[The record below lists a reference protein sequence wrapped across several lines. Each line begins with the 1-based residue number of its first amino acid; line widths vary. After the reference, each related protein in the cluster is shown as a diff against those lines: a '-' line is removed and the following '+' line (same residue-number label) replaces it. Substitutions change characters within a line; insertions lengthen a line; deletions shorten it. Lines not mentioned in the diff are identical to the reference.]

1 MTDYLMTVA
10 EFAVPCLIMWGV
22 LLVSMLIDRS
32 RYRNCVFL
40 LAAILSTMPLI
51 CSMAGSHYA
60 GAVFAMTLV
69 IMILLL
75 FLPGILIANG
85 IVMMRREG
93 RSLANL
99 LSLFL
104 GMAIGI
110 GVLSYFCLHLLPNLW
125 SQEYAS
131 LVVRGIRI
139 SLLVSATIA
148 YGSLSFA
155 GFLLYTLLL
164 QIIPRKRDFDYVIIH
179 GSGLLQGRRVGKLL
193 ADRIDKAIE
202 VYQKDPSTPY
212 LIPSGG
218 QGEDEEISEAEAM
231 RQYLVEKGIP
241 SDHILPEDRSTT
253 TRENIVYSK
262 AIIEAREGRRYTA
275 LVTSNYHV
283 YRALRYARDMDFAC
297 TGIGAH
303 VAMYYWPSALIR
315 EYAAIHSERINFI
328 VLAAGWLLTMA
339 LVSYIGVGSFLQ

>member
-1 MTDYLMTVA
+1 M
-10 EFAVPCLIMWGV
+10 
-22 LLVSMLIDRS
+22 
-32 RYRNCVFL
+32 
-40 LAAILSTMPLI
+40 
-51 CSMAGSHYA
+51 
-60 GAVFAMTLV
+60 
-69 IMILLL
+69 
-75 FLPGILIANG
+75 
-85 IVMMRREG
+85 
-93 RSLANL
+93 
-99 LSLFL
+99 
-104 GMAIGI
+104 
-110 GVLSYFCLHLLPNLW
+110 
-125 SQEYAS
+125 
-131 LVVRGIRI
+131 
-139 SLLVSATIA
+139 
-148 YGSLSFA
+148 
-155 GFLLYTLLL
+155 
-164 QIIPRKRDFDYVIIH
+164 
-179 GSGLLQGRRVGKLL
+179 
-193 ADRIDKAIE
+193 
-202 VYQKDPSTPY
+202 YQKDPSTPY

-241 SDHILPEDRSTT
+241 SDHILQEDRSTT
-253 TRENIVYSK
+253 TRENIAYSK